1 MNESIWSDMQER
13 GTGDLVKKEDDINL
27 LDMNEFFDYLKKNYG
42 NKLEYLDKF
51 TETISINTKGNL
63 WIYLH
68 YENRELSRIQF
79 VLSGASS
86 TRKYKNDFEQLKNSF
101 PEGLTIENENGYYY
115 IAETSNKSV
124 IKLIDYFLG
133 FELYESIWSDMQERG
148 TGDIE
153 KKEDEKFIKLRA
165 EFDDAVSKWGQSMP
179 GKKQMF
185 VSHTLCGY
193 EVAHNIVKDLI
204 TQYGKYVPNYG
215 DESYHT
221 IKLKNPITVDE
232 KGQYDLYG
240 NTDIVEIRLM
250 YHGSLMFVDSRGSG
264 GGSRHLSEKQL
275 SVAFDRI
282 IETVSDKN
290 YNKDE

>member
-1 MNESIWSDMQER
+1 
-13 GTGDLVKKEDDINL
+13 
-27 LDMNEFFDYLKKNYG
+27 
-42 NKLEYLDKF
+42 
-51 TETISINTKGNL
+51 
-63 WIYLH
+63 
-68 YENRELSRIQF
+68 
-79 VLSGASS
+79 
-86 TRKYKNDFEQLKNSF
+86 
-101 PEGLTIENENGYYY
+101 
-115 IAETSNKSV
+115 
-124 IKLIDYFLG
+124 
-133 FELYESIWSDMQERG
+133 MQERG

-165 EFDDAVSKWGQSMP
+165 EFDDAVSKWGQPIP
-179 GKKQMF
+179 GKKQSF
-185 VSHTLCGY
+185 ISHTLCGY
-193 EVAHNIVKDLI
+193 EVANNIVKDLI

>member
-1 MNESIWSDMQER
+1 
-13 GTGDLVKKEDDINL
+13 
-27 LDMNEFFDYLKKNYG
+27 
-42 NKLEYLDKF
+42 
-51 TETISINTKGNL
+51 
-63 WIYLH
+63 
-68 YENRELSRIQF
+68 
-79 VLSGASS
+79 
-86 TRKYKNDFEQLKNSF
+86 
-101 PEGLTIENENGYYY
+101 
-115 IAETSNKSV
+115 
-124 IKLIDYFLG
+124 
-133 FELYESIWSDMQERG
+133 
-148 TGDIE
+148 
-153 KKEDEKFIKLRA
+153 
-165 EFDDAVSKWGQSMP
+165 
-179 GKKQMF
+179 MF

-193 EVAHNIVKDLI
+193 EVANNIVKDLI